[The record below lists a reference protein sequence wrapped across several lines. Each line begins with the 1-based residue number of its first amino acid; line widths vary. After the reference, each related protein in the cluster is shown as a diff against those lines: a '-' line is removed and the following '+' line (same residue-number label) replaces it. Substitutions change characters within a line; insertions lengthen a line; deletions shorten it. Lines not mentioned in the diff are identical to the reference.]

1 MNRAALVLPHPA
13 DAIVSTQPLGALYTP
28 EQTSFRVWAPTAS
41 EVHLHL
47 YQAPASGKAMI
58 FELVNHD
65 DGTWDATLSGDW
77 LGAYY
82 TYTAAGNDARFN
94 PLRELLD
101 PYAKAVTRHA
111 GRAIVV
117 QDETLVAERPT
128 FPISEAIIY
137 EMHLRD
143 FTIDPDSG
151 VQRRGKYLGL
161 TESGT
166 HLTGRIDVT
175 SGLDHLI
182 DLGVNVVQLMP
193 ISQFH
198 NDAEND
204 LYGWGYDVVHHFS
217 PAAWYATERFDAR
230 RVREV
235 KQMIDALHRR
245 GLRVTLDVVF
255 NHTYE
260 AIELKRIYSF
270 EGLVPGYYYRLKQ
283 DGTYWNGSGTGNEFR
298 SEAPMARR
306 YMLDCLKHWVTEY
319 KVDGFRFDLLGLID
333 LETIK
338 LMVKELRA
346 LEPNL
351 LIYGEPWAGGMTP
364 MEIAHKGAQRGGG
377 WAVFND
383 HFRDAFKGTVFN
395 ARTTGYV
402 QSGTLI
408 HSMKRGIGGAL
419 EDFTDSP
426 LETINYVECHDNHT
440 LWDRLLISTID
451 NAAVT
456 DAERRA
462 MDKLAAALL
471 LTAQGIPFL
480 HAGQEFLR
488 SKGGDPNSYD
498 KPDAVNMLRWQKK
511 ADNFDV
517 FAYYRGLI
525 ELRRAHPLF
534 RLETAE
540 EVKRALKFLDDHLHL
555 SLPTGCL
562 GFQLEDVTGRDQ
574 WARAVVLANPQP
586 IQQEFVIPAG
596 DWRVY
601 ADERSSGNQPL
612 LNHGALLNKT
622 TAHVAA
628 RSVLI
633 LGESKTTGLKELNH
647 EDAAMSDKLPE
658 LVGGLTVKPIDS
670 PAELSTSS
678 GSLSDIIAALRSSHF
693 ALNSL
698 CNFAA
703 HRRQ

>member
-1 MNRAALVLPHPA
+1 MKDSQQDSTSHNIHYHAQLLAHPA
-13 DAIVSTQPLGALYTP
+13 DDLVSTQPLGVLYTP
-28 EQTSFRVWAPTAS
+28 EQTTFRVWAPTAS
-41 EVHLHL
+41 DVHLQL
-47 YQAPASGKAMI
+47 YQSPVGGKAVVV
-58 FELVNHD
+58 ELFQHD
-65 DGTWDATLSGDW
+65 DGTWDTTLSGDYQ
-77 LGAYY
+77 GAYY
-82 TYTAAGNDARFN
+82 TYTAAGADPHFN
-94 PLRELLD
+94 PQRELLD
-101 PYAKAVTRHA
+101 PYAKAVTRHD
-111 GRAIVV
+111 GRCLVV
-117 QDETLVAERPT
+117 HDETPVTDRPT

-151 VQRRGKYLGL
+151 VQRRGKYLAL
-161 TESGT
+161 TEGGT
-166 HLTGRIDVT
+166 HLTGRIDIT
-175 SGLDHLI
+175 TGIDHLVE
-182 DLGVNVVQLMP
+182 LGVNVVQLLP

-217 PAAWYATERFDAR
+217 PAALYATERLDGR

-245 GLRVTLDVVF
+245 GIRVTLDVVF

-260 AIELKRIYSF
+260 TLDLGRVYSF
-270 EGLVPGYYYRLKQ
+270 EGLVPGYYYRLKT
-283 DGTYWNGSGTGNEFR
+283 DGSYWNGSGTGNEFR

-319 KVDGFRFDLLGLID
+319 KVDGFRFDLLGLTD

-338 LMVKELRA
+338 LIVKELRA
-346 LEPNL
+346 IEPNL
-351 LIYGEPWAGGMTP
+351 LIYGEPWAGGVTP
-364 MEIAHKGAQRGGG
+364 LEIAHKGAQRGGG

-383 HFRDAFKGTVFN
+383 HFRDALKGTVFN

-402 QSGTLI
+402 QAGTLV
-408 HSMKRGIGGAL
+408 HSVKRGIGGAL

-440 LWDRLLISTID
+440 LWDRLLVGTID

-456 DAERRA
+456 EADRRA

-488 SKGGDPNSYD
+488 SKGGEHNSYD
-498 KPDAVNMLRWQKK
+498 KPDAINMLRWQKK

-525 ELRRAHPLF
+525 ALRRAHSLF

-540 EVKRALKFLDDHLHL
+540 EVKKALKFFDDHLHL
-555 SLPTGCL
+555 PLPAGCL
-562 GFQLEDVTGRDQ
+562 GFQLEDVTGRDE
-574 WARAVVLANPQP
+574 WTRAVVLANPHSTQL
-586 IQQEFVIPAG
+586 QLVIPAG

-601 ADERSSGNQPL
+601 ADQRVSGNISLP
-612 LNHGALLNKT
+612 NHDAWLNKT
-622 TAHVAA
+622 TARVAA
-628 RSVLI
+628 RSALI
-633 LGESKTTGLKELNH
+633 LGESR
-647 EDAAMSDKLPE
+647 S
-658 LVGGLTVKPIDS
+658 LVEKQD
-670 PAELSTSS
+670 
-678 GSLSDIIAALRSSHF
+678 
-693 ALNSL
+693 
-698 CNFAA
+698 
-703 HRRQ
+703 